1 MQLMRNPKDM
11 LAGLMFIA
19 FGMAALVISQDYTLG
34 TAARMGPG
42 YFPRL
47 LGILLVAGG
56 ALQVLISLRT
66 NPEAER
72 PEWHWR
78 PLLIVLVG
86 VAAFMGLAPYL
97 GVILAGF
104 VLVFI
109 ASFASAEF
117 RWKEALISGA
127 VQGVAAV
134 LVFIYGLGMPLPVWP
149 ILIGGGQ

>member
-1 MQLMRNPKDM
+1 MKLMRNPKDM

-19 FGMAALVISQDYTLG
+19 FGAASLIIAQDYTMG

-56 ALQVLISLRT
+56 ALQVLLSLRLDS
-66 NPEAER
+66 EAER
-72 PEWHWR
+72 LEWHWR

-86 VAAFMGLAPYL
+86 VGTFIGLAPRL
-97 GVILAGF
+97 GVVLAGF

-117 RWKEALISGA
+117 RWKEALVSGA
-127 VQGVAAV
+127 IQGVAAV
-134 LVFIYGLGMPLPVWP
+134 LVFVYGLGMPLPVWP
-149 ILIGGGQ
+149 VFIGGGQ

>member
-11 LAGLMFIA
+11 LAGLMFMA
-19 FGMAALVISQDYTLG
+19 FGVASLVISQDYTMG

-47 LGILLVAGG
+47 LGIFLVAGG
-56 ALQVLISLRT
+56 VLQVALSLRA

-78 PLLIVLVG
+78 PLFIVLVG
-86 VAAFMGLAPYL
+86 VGSFMWLAPYL
-97 GVILAGF
+97 GVIFAGF

-117 RWKEALISGA
+117 RWKEALVSGA

-134 LVFIYGLGMPLPVWP
+134 LVFVYGLGMPLPVWP
-149 ILIGGGQ
+149 VFIGGGQ